1 MKQIVITGGPCA
13 GKTSVIK
20 AIQARFGSSAVIV
33 PETATLLLSGGFPA
47 PGKDLPWSP
56 NWQLSFQAAV
66 VAVQMRLEQIHREV
80 AEARQADFIICDR
93 GLLDGAAYTQGGME
107 EFCRLYDVNHQ
118 SALSRY
124 DAVIHL
130 ESLATAMPEKY
141 GRGGN
146 KHRFE
151 SLEEAQSLERRTREA
166 WAGHSQVLF
175 IGGQRSLT
183 SQKKEV
189 IKFLESLCRE

>member
-20 AIQARFGSSAVIV
+20 AIQARFGGSAVVV
-33 PETATLLLSGGFPA
+33 PETATLLLGGGFPA

-56 NWQLSFQAAV
+56 GWQLSFQAAV
-66 VAVQMRLEQIHREV
+66 VAVQMGLEQTHREI
-80 AEARQADFIICDR
+80 AEAKQADFIICDR
-93 GLLDGAAYTQGGME
+93 GLLDGAAYTQGGLA
-107 EFCRLYDVNHQ
+107 EFCQLYGVKHRLT
-118 SALSRY
+118 LRRY

-146 KHRFE
+146 QHRFE

-166 WAGHSQVLF
+166 WASHKRVLF
-175 IGGQRSLT
+175 IGGKRSLA

-189 IKFLESLCRE
+189 IQFLEGLK